1 MIQMKLARVKKAE
14 IGAKSKRQSTVRARN
29 HRDWADTSRCVPS
42 VGGPGPVGL
51 WSLKLWGTWKKGIQ
65 SVMLQG
71 G

>member
-29 HRDWADTSRCVPS
+29 HRDWADMSRCVPS

-51 WSLKLWGTWKKGIQ
+51 WSDRK
-65 SVMLQG
+65 SVV
-71 G
+71 